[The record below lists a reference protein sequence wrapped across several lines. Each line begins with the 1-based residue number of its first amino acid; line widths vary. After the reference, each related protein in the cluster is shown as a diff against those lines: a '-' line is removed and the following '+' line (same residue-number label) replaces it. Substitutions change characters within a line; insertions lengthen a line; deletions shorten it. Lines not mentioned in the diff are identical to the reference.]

1 MADNWG
7 SRLEV
12 QLDGTTISPITS
24 LTPTFNVPHTV
35 LHSIEA
41 DNVGII
47 RQPFTVTFT
56 MAIPAIATAVADL
69 TELALTGKEF
79 DVAVVDKE
87 GDDWVFKALK
97 FRRCY
102 VTSAAPSN
110 IVVDSVPQANFTV
123 TSLDLGIEA

>member
-12 QLDGTTISPITS
+12 QLDGKTISPITS

-56 MAIPAIATAVADL
+56 FSRPKRET
-69 TELALTGKEF
+69 K
-79 DVAVVDKE
+79 K
-87 GDDWVFKALK
+87 
-97 FRRCY
+97 
-102 VTSAAPSN
+102 TSSPSP
-110 IVVDSVPQANFTV
+110 SP
-123 TSLDLGIEA
+123 S

>member
-1 MADNWG
+1 MADSWA

-12 QLDGTTISPITS
+12 KLGDKTISPITS
-24 LTPTFNVPHTV
+24 ISPTFTVPHAV
-35 LHSIEA
+35 LHSIES

-69 TELALTGKEF
+69 TEFALTGQEF
-79 DVAVVDKE
+79 DIAVVDKE
-87 GDDWVFKALK
+87 GDDWAFKSLK

-102 VTSAAPSN
+102 VTSASPSN
-110 IVVDSVPQANFTV
+110 VVVDGVPQANFNV
-123 TSLDLGIEA
+123 TALDVGVEV